1 MENGNKELW
10 RRKPNEHREKIRRRG
25 NKMGTRNWIKQ
36 KREKVNRS
44 EERKKELKKKRYIT

>member
-10 RRKPNEHREKIRRRG
+10 RRKSNEHREKIKRRG

-44 EERKKELKKKRYIT
+44 EERKKEL